1 MPSSSQNV
9 LQSSLP
15 TTCCSFSWP
24 HKGPLFGNLKTAPV
38 CNATPQKGHF
48 LDTLR
53 PLQCVMPQ
61 VCCGPCACSS
71 PALFL
76 FQALASPAQLLQR
89 GICCTKCPE
98 MKSPAAG
105 LSYAGGLSV
114 KDAYLS
120 VHVPLHNIQPLHQA
134 PCNRCISMV
143 IPCMHQIYINLSLIL
158 RKSVRRPWME
168 NGLLSHAV

>member
-1 MPSSSQNV
+1 MQYSCFRKYMPSSSQNV

-71 PALFL
+71 PASSFPLSSLGF
-76 FQALASPAQLLQR
+76 AGSVV
-89 GICCTKCPE
+89 
-98 MKSPAAG
+98 AAR
-105 LSYAGGLSV
+105 
-114 KDAYLS
+114 
-120 VHVPLHNIQPLHQA
+120 NMLHQVPGDEVA
-134 PCNRCISMV
+134 RCWIVIRWRLVREGCILERACPSAQYSTSASGSM
-143 IPCMHQIYINLSLIL
+143 
-158 RKSVRRPWME
+158 
-168 NGLLSHAV
+168 